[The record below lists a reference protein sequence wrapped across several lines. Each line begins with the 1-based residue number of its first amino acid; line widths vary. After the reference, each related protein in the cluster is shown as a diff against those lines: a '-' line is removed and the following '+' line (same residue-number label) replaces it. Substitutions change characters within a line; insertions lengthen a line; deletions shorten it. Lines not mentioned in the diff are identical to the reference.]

1 MGTPG
6 ARGRL
11 WLAPYLALALVVAGV
26 VVFAVRAEGY
36 DTHKAELNDGGV
48 WATNATLG
56 YYGRVNKPI
65 GQLDGALFART
76 DASLD
81 IVQDGA
87 AVVGV
92 DSAGGSISTIDPA
105 TVAVPSGST
114 AQVAPGSQVQMY
126 GGTLAVLDP
135 QTGKVW
141 AMRVDP
147 DGGDP
152 MVSGLDNG
160 AKPTATVGAGAA
172 LAVSTSGR
180 VFATSS
186 GSDKLTTLTPTG
198 GHFTR
203 ATTRLAHRPGRGST
217 LTAVGDRAVLLDPAA
232 ATVTVIGGGHA
243 TMGADAVLQQPGPAA
258 DTVLV
263 ADGDRLVE
271 VDLTSGKTLPVARDL
286 AGSPAAPVR
295 LGACVYGAWGG
306 AAGLVVTRCG
316 HDPVQI
322 GQLGPGTTN
331 NLVFR
336 VNRGQILLNDATSG
350 AIWNIDSKQPTRLD
364 DWESFQ
370 KKIVQQRKNDQQQTQ
385 SQGDR
390 SPPKAKPDQFGARP
404 GRATVLHPLDND
416 SAPAGRL
423 LSVSAVQDVRPAGAT
438 VSVSPDGQTVEIAL
452 PDKAVTTTF
461 EYYIDDGRQGVSAH
475 ATVTVTP
482 RGVGQNGPP
491 ALRPGYQPQKWVVPA
506 AGVLTVPVLP
516 DWRDD
521 ADGDPLSLAAAKV
534 ASGPPGAAA
543 RPTSTGE
550 IRFTAPAK
558 GGDVTIEYGVTD
570 GIAPPVTEQIQVHVQ
585 APTDR
590 QAHAATAEP
599 DVVVGQVGKA
609 ITIHPLDNDLPGSDP
624 ITPDAALKIAGKVTS
639 SGGGTVATDVAA
651 GTITFR
657 SDQARTYFL
666 TYDAAFGN
674 APFSRGLVRVDVRA
688 ADHPP
693 KPPVAM
699 PDSVTV
705 YGQSA
710 GMVDVL
716 ANDVDP
722 AGQVLVVQGAS
733 ATTTGQLDVAVV
745 GGRWVRVAATRP
757 DIGPNP
763 QVVHYTISDGTRS
776 GVQGD
781 IVVTQRPA
789 PADDTPV
796 TQTDRVTVRAG
807 SGTRVSVLDNDFSP
821 DGDPLHLVADVGG
834 ETAAGQLQVQGA
846 GDQSGP
852 VGSAYVSGKTVRYNA
867 PAQVGETQTITV
879 HYVAANTAGQTAP
892 GLLQVTVV
900 PASHP
905 NQPPEPTVLEGR
917 VVAGD
922 QVRLQL
928 PGSGLD
934 PDGDPVTLTGITSAP
949 TLGRVLRA
957 GADSLVYQAFPDSAG
972 TDEFSYAVA
981 DPSGGTAT
989 GTVRVGVV
997 PPVVPSPPVAVDDTI
1012 TVAPGRTATVDVLAN
1027 DQVAA
1032 ADRVTVTLVKPAPAG
1047 VRVDADTG
1055 EMTIPAPAT
1064 ADGREVQVNYA
1075 ISNGVASSQ
1084 ATVTL
1089 RTQQGYN
1096 NPPVVFDAY
1105 GTDPTGGA
1113 NAHQVS
1119 VDVLKGAYDPDGPT
1133 SALKVS
1139 SVQAPAGIA
1148 TEVSGGTVTI
1158 DRAAR
1163 PMVVPFVVT
1172 DADGGAATA
1181 ELYVPPKG
1189 DATPYV
1195 RAGGLI
1201 RLDPGATAGEKLA
1214 DYVVNPAGGPVS
1226 FTLKDRIWAAPA
1238 DDLSAS
1244 ITGDGSFSVHAASG
1258 YQGPGSVSFEVTTGP
1273 VTTILTVPVQVGSTK
1288 PVLRCPSDPIPV
1300 AQGQTILL
1308 DVGAICHVWTATAG
1322 QSLSY
1327 AADWKTSASGL
1338 AIVDAQ
1344 GPRVSVAADAGA
1356 APGTSA
1362 TLQLT
1367 ADGSDPGY
1375 LPITVVA
1382 VPPPTLSPI
1391 SIADLE
1397 AGETRTID
1405 LAPYLHAGVPVPQP
1419 QIVSVSQLTALD
1431 VRASAKGSAL
1441 TLAAGP
1447 KVNGQARF
1455 RVVMSDVAGNP
1466 PPNRT
1471 VESTLDLTL
1480 LAPPDAPSAPVPGKD
1495 VRDGEVQLSWNAP
1508 AANGSPITSYEV
1520 RGDHG
1525 APTTT
1530 CPSTSCTITGLTNG
1544 TDYTFQVRAINAV
1557 GPSDWSGSSAPAN
1570 PDAVPYP
1577 VTGIVETSVGDGS
1590 VSLRWQPPSNH
1601 RRTSAITYTVTYPGG
1616 TPITTTRTGAT
1627 VAGLNN
1633 DNTYQFTIVAA
1644 NAKGWTS
1651 QPAQSAPYQSV
1662 GTPGT
1667 PGAPTITTTPSASS
1681 SAVVRVSWD
1690 AVDANG
1696 PGPVRYR
1703 VIASPA
1709 ADGGA
1714 CTQDPRGITGTSCTF
1729 SGIAYDGTTYSFK
1742 VEAMTPGLNG
1752 NVPGGQPRT
1761 ATGAPTSWKA
1771 VGIPAPWGSWRIS
1784 PTGNDNQVRIDQYS
1798 VPPSHGGVTTLKV
1811 YRGSQL
1817 IDTPADPSGPLLES
1831 TPDNDQAYAF
1841 HLEVCNE
1848 NDQCSKSSTQSVTSY
1863 GPLGD
1868 GDILGITRTGSGTD
1882 VGWNVTVDS
1891 NGKTGAT
1898 VRLTS
1903 NRGPLA
1909 SWSTSNVD
1917 VQTFAF
1923 SPRDIGYSASETPTV
1938 TISQSG
1944 RGSGSKTGP
1953 TATTS
1958 PPPPPTVAVSRGAA
1972 CNDGGTNPCPKPGD
1986 QCLDPSCGYIVLDVE
2001 GWNSG
2006 SSVTCDLSSANH
2018 GYISRKTVTANG
2030 TTQTTA
2036 YFGFSGDTVT
2046 ASCNGRSP
2054 GGSSATGSTTWP

>member
-1 MGTPG
+1 MS
-6 ARGRL
+6 RVHGRL
-11 WLAPYLALALVVAGV
+11 WLAPYLALALVVAGI

-48 WATNATLG
+48 WATNSTLG

-92 DSAGGSISTIDPA
+92 DAAGGSISTIDPS

-141 AMRVDP
+141 AMRVDTDTGNP
-147 DGGDP
+147 L
-152 MVSGLDNG
+152 VSGLDNG
-160 AKPTATVGAGAA
+160 TKPTATVGAGAA
-172 LAVSTSGR
+172 LAVGADGR
-180 VFATSS
+180 VLVVSS
-186 GSDKLTTLTPTG
+186 GSDRLTTLTPTG
-198 GHFTR
+198 GRFTR
-203 ATTRLAHRPGRGST
+203 TTTTLAHRPGRGST

-232 ATVTVIGGGHA
+232 ATLTVVGGGHA
-243 TMGADAVLQQPGPAA
+243 RIGADAVLQQPGPAA
-258 DTVLV
+258 SSVLV
-263 ADGDRLVE
+263 ADGDSLVE
-271 VDLTSGKTLPVARDL
+271 VDLASGRTQTVAHDL

-295 LGACVYGAWGG
+295 LGACEYGAWGG
-306 AAGLVVTRCG
+306 ATGLVVTRCG
-316 HDPVQI
+316 HDPAQV

-350 AIWNIDSKQPTRLD
+350 AIWNVDSKQPTRLD

-370 KKIVQQRKNDQQQTQ
+370 KKIVQQKKNDQQQNQ

-390 SPPKAKPDQFGARP
+390 SPPQAKPDQFGARP

-416 SAPAGRL
+416 SAPTGRL
-423 LSVSAVQDVRPAGAT
+423 LSISAVQDVRPAGAAVT
-438 VSVSPDGQTVEIAL
+438 VSPDGQTVEIAM
-452 PDKAVTTTF
+452 PAKASTTTF
-461 EYYIDDGRQGVSAH
+461 EYYINDGRQGVSAH

-482 RGVGQNGPP
+482 RSDGQNGPP
-491 ALRPGYQPQKWVVPA
+491 TLRPGYQPQKWVVPA
-506 AGVLTVPVLP
+506 AGVLTIPVLP

-521 ADGDPLSLAAAKV
+521 ADGDPLSLASAKV
-534 ASGPPGAAA
+534 VSGPQGASA

-570 GIAPPVTEQIQVHVQ
+570 GIAPPVTEQIRVHVQ

-590 QAHAATAEP
+590 QAHPATAEP

-639 SGGGTVATDVAA
+639 SGGGTVSTDVGA

-657 SDQARTYFL
+657 SDQAKTYFL
-666 TYDAAFGN
+666 NYDAAFGN

-705 YGQSA
+705 YGQAA

-722 AGQVLVVQGAS
+722 SGQVLVVQGAS
-733 ATTTGQLDVAVV
+733 ATSSGQLDVAVV

-757 DIGPNP
+757 DISPNP

-789 PADDTPV
+789 PQDDTPV

-807 SGTRVSVLDNDFSP
+807 SGTQVSVLDNDFSP
-821 DGDPLHLVADVGG
+821 DGDPLHLVSDVGG
-834 ETAAGQLQVQGA
+834 SGAAGQLQVQGA

-867 PAQVGETQTITV
+867 PARVGETQTITV

-892 GLLQVTVV
+892 GVLQVTVV
-900 PASHP
+900 PADHP

-972 TDEFSYAVA
+972 TDEFSYTVA
-981 DPSGGTAT
+981 DPYGGTAT

-1027 DQVAA
+1027 DEVAA
-1032 ADRVTVTLVKPAPAG
+1032 ADRVTVALVKPAPKG
-1047 VRVDADTG
+1047 VHVDADTG
-1055 EMTIPAPAT
+1055 EMTIPAPPT
-1064 ADGREVQVNYA
+1064 ADGREVQVNYT

-1089 RTQQGYN
+1089 RTQEGYN
-1096 NPPVVFDAY
+1096 NPPVIFDAY
-1105 GTDPTGGA
+1105 GTDPSGAA
-1113 NAHQVS
+1113 NADRVS
-1119 VDVLKGAYDPDGPT
+1119 VNVLKGAYDPDGPT
-1133 SALKVS
+1133 SALEVS

-1148 TEVSGGTVTI
+1148 EEVSGGTVTI

-1195 RAGGLI
+1195 RADGLI
-1201 RLDPGATAGEKLA
+1201 RLDPGATAAEKLA

-1226 FTLKDRIWAAPA
+1226 FTLKNQIWAAPA
-1238 DDLSAS
+1238 GDVSAS
-1244 ITGDGSFSVHAASG
+1244 ITGDGTFTVHAASG

-1308 DVGAICHVWTATAG
+1308 DVGAICHVWTATPG

-1344 GPRVSVAADAGA
+1344 GPQVSVAADAGA
-1356 APGTSA
+1356 TPGTSA

-1391 SIADLE
+1391 SIADLK

-1419 QIVSVSQLTALD
+1419 QIVSVSQLTSLD
-1431 VRASAKGSAL
+1431 VKASAKGSAL

-1495 VRDGEVQLSWNAP
+1495 IRDGEVQLSWNAP

-1530 CPSTSCTITGLTNG
+1530 CPSTSCTVTGLTNG

-1557 GPSDWSGSSAPAN
+1557 GPSDWSASSATAN

-1577 VTGIVETSVGDGS
+1577 VTGIAETAVGDGS

-1601 RRTSAITYTVTYPGG
+1601 NRTSAVTYTVTYPGG
-1616 TPITTTRTGAT
+1616 TPITTSRTSAT
-1627 VAGLNN
+1627 VSGLNN

-1662 GTPGT
+1662 G
-1667 PGAPTITTTPSASS
+1667 APAAPAAPVITTTPSASS
-1681 SAVVRVSWD
+1681 SAVVKVSWD

-1729 SGIAYDGTTYSFK
+1729 SSIAYDGTTYSFK
-1742 VEAMTPGLNG
+1742 IEAMTPGLDG

-1761 ATGAPTSWKA
+1761 STGAPASWKA
-1771 VGIPAPWGSWRIS
+1771 VGIPAAWGSWRIS
-1784 PTGNDNQVRIDQYS
+1784 PTGNNNEVRIDQYS
-1798 VPPSHGGVTTLKV
+1798 VPASHGGVTTLKV

-1817 IDTPADPSGPLLES
+1817 IDTPANPGGPLIES
-1831 TPDNDQAYAF
+1831 TPDNDQAYEF

-1863 GPLGD
+1863 GPLSD
-1868 GDILGITRTGSGTD
+1868 SDILSITRTGSGTN

-1891 NGKTGAT
+1891 NGKAGVL
-1898 VRLTS
+1898 VRLSS
-1903 NRGPLA
+1903 NHGSLA
-1909 SWSTSNVD
+1909 NWTTSNVD
-1917 VQTFAF
+1917 VQTFAL
-1923 SPRDIGYSASETPTV
+1923 SPRDIGYSQNETPTV

-1944 RGSGSKTGP
+1944 RGSGSKSGP
-1953 TATTS
+1953 TATT
-1958 PPPPPTVAVSRGAA
+1958 PAPPPPTVSVARGTQCTDNSCPPAGNCTDA
-1972 CNDGGTNPCPKPGD
+1972 TCGHVQVTLANFNGTATCTISTNPADGGFSIQHLGNGTTDTSWYYGFPG
-1986 QCLDPSCGYIVLDVE
+1986 GKV
-2001 GWNSG
+2001 
-2006 SSVTCDLSSANH
+2006 SVTCTAGSQSAN
-2018 GYISRKTVTANG
+2018 
-2030 TTQTTA
+2030 
-2036 YFGFSGDTVT
+2036 
-2046 ASCNGRSP
+2046 
-2054 GGSSATGSTTWP
+2054 GSTNWPTTGY